1 MRIVTFRVF
10 VKRSLYV
17 AVFSERFVSSKRT
30 TTSLHDAREVTVWAT
45 PRASRRATFPRFMP
59 LAPPAARLSR
69 ACEPLDARDHPSV
82 TRWLSRQNRGSVAAD
97 RGSREETCTSQPFA
111 PRGPTGVVTAGLS
124 GVDPAPNGAPREPH
138 RAARLALG
146 KRPRLDH
153 AEAEAEPSGSTSAAN
168 APTFFRSMAH
178 AVSSASE
185 TSSGDVSI
193 ETEKKKGEAGK
204 TNEAR
209 AALDPRDIDEGVAWL
224 RRCHARLVRVVA
236 AVVVAR
242 ARARVAARGAR
253 ASARGAEAARREAVS
268 LPETTTDDARAPD
281 CARLRPYAADRAS
294 RLSRPFSSFCDDGVD
309 NTAARVTE
317 NPAAYR
323 VGGLGSIP
331 RAARGPSVGRV
342 AGSGKKNQNLPERE
356 TAAARV
362 ARARAE
368 RLFVRSS
375 PSSSNPSK
383 RATTTTTTAND
394 DFVTSVGIRP
404 TNRRGVRKNGFFL
417 GGSPLRGAAGA
428 ARLREAQSLFRVDRS
443 RVHGFGVFSREA
455 VPRGMPVME
464 YVGEVVRRPV
474 ADRRERAAG
483 GFGARGDLPST
494 YMFALDEN
502 DADSRVVDAARK
514 GNLARFANHSCAPN
528 CATRSVVLANRRRV
542 VLFTLRD
549 VQRGE
554 EVTYDYQFAPEI
566 PERETPCACG
576 AAACRG
582 VINVRA

>member
-1 MRIVTFRVF
+1 
-10 VKRSLYV
+10 
-17 AVFSERFVSSKRT
+17 
-30 TTSLHDAREVTVWAT
+30 
-45 PRASRRATFPRFMP
+45 MP

-111 PRGPTGVVTAGLS
+111 PRGPAGVVAAGLS

-146 KRPRLDH
+146 KRPRLDR
-153 AEAEAEPSGSTSAAN
+153 EAEAEPSGSTSAAN
-168 APTFFRSMAH
+168 ARTFFRSMAH

-185 TSSGDVSI
+185 TSSGGVSV
-193 ETEKKKGEAGK
+193 ETKKKKARK
-204 TNEAR
+204 TNQAR

-281 CARLRPYAADRAS
+281 CARLRPCAADRA
-294 RLSRPFSSFCDDGVD
+294 SRPFSSFCDGGVD

-342 AGSGKKNQNLPERE
+342 AESGKKNLPERE

-375 PSSSNPSK
+375 PSSSRSK
-383 RATTTTTTAND
+383 RATTTTTAND

-483 GFGARGDLPST
+483 GFGDLPST

-549 VQRGE
+549 VCRGE
-554 EVTYDYQFAPEI
+554 ELTYDYQFAPEC

>member
-1 MRIVTFRVF
+1 
-10 VKRSLYV
+10 
-17 AVFSERFVSSKRT
+17 
-30 TTSLHDAREVTVWAT
+30 
-45 PRASRRATFPRFMP
+45 MP

-111 PRGPTGVVTAGLS
+111 PRGPAGVVAAGLS

-146 KRPRLDH
+146 KRPRLDR
-153 AEAEAEPSGSTSAAN
+153 EAEAEPSGSTSAAN
-168 APTFFRSMAH
+168 ARTFFRSMAH

-185 TSSGDVSI
+185 TAAGDVSI
-193 ETEKKKGEAGK
+193 ETKKKKARHRK

-253 ASARGAEAARREAVS
+253 ASARGAEAARREAA
-268 LPETTTDDARAPD
+268 PTTNDDASAPPD
-281 CARLRPYAADRAS
+281 CARLRPYATDRA
-294 RLSRPFSSFCDDGVD
+294 SRPFSSFCDGDDGD
-309 NTAARVTE
+309 THGTAAARVTE

-362 ARARAE
+362 ARTRAE

-375 PSSSNPSK
+375 PSSSRSK

>member
-1 MRIVTFRVF
+1 
-10 VKRSLYV
+10 
-17 AVFSERFVSSKRT
+17 
-30 TTSLHDAREVTVWAT
+30 
-45 PRASRRATFPRFMP
+45 MP

-111 PRGPTGVVTAGLS
+111 PHCGPAGVVTAGLS

-146 KRPRLDH
+146 KRPRLDR
-153 AEAEAEPSGSTSAAN
+153 EAEAEPSGSTSAAN
-168 APTFFRSMAH
+168 ARTFFRSMAH

-185 TSSGDVSI
+185 TETSSGDVSI
-193 ETEKKKGEAGK
+193 ETSPEKKKKARK

-253 ASARGAEAARREAVS
+253 ASARGAEAARREAA
-268 LPETTTDDARAPD
+268 PTTNDDARAPD
-281 CARLRPYAADRAS
+281 CARLRPFLRTDRA
-294 RLSRPFSSFCDDGVD
+294 SRPFSSFCDGDDGD
-309 NTAARVTE
+309 TQGTAVTAVTE

-342 AGSGKKNQNLPERE
+342 AGSGKKNLPERE
-356 TAAARV
+356 TVAARV

-375 PSSSNPSK
+375 PSSSRSK
-383 RATTTTTTAND
+383 R
-394 DFVTSVGIRP
+394 G
-404 TNRRGVRKNGFFL
+404 KNGFFL

-474 ADRRERAAG
+474 ADRRERAVG

-549 VQRGE
+549 VHRGE

>member
-1 MRIVTFRVF
+1 M
-10 VKRSLYV
+10 
-17 AVFSERFVSSKRT
+17 
-30 TTSLHDAREVTVWAT
+30 
-45 PRASRRATFPRFMP
+45 
-59 LAPPAARLSR
+59 
-69 ACEPLDARDHPSV
+69 
-82 TRWLSRQNRGSVAAD
+82 
-97 RGSREETCTSQPFA
+97 
-111 PRGPTGVVTAGLS
+111 VTAGLS

-146 KRPRLDH
+146 KRPRLDR
-153 AEAEAEPSGSTSAAN
+153 EAEAEPSGSTSAAN
-168 APTFFRSMAH
+168 ARTFFRSMAH

-185 TSSGDVSI
+185 TETSSGDVSI
-193 ETEKKKGEAGK
+193 ETSPEKKKKARK

-253 ASARGAEAARREAVS
+253 ASARGAEAARRAAA
-268 LPETTTDDARAPD
+268 PTTNDDARAPD
-281 CARLRPYAADRAS
+281 CARLRPFLRTDRA
-294 RLSRPFSSFCDDGVD
+294 SRPFSSFCDGDDGD
-309 NTAARVTE
+309 THGTAAARVTE

-342 AGSGKKNQNLPERE
+342 AGSGKKNLPERE
-356 TAAARV
+356 TVAARV

-375 PSSSNPSK
+375 PSSSRSK
-383 RATTTTTTAND
+383 
-394 DFVTSVGIRP
+394 
-404 TNRRGVRKNGFFL
+404 RKNGFFL

-474 ADRRERAAG
+474 ADRRERAVG

-549 VQRGE
+549 VHRGE

>member
-1 MRIVTFRVF
+1 
-10 VKRSLYV
+10 
-17 AVFSERFVSSKRT
+17 
-30 TTSLHDAREVTVWAT
+30 
-45 PRASRRATFPRFMP
+45 MP

-111 PRGPTGVVTAGLS
+111 PRGPAGVVTAGLS

-146 KRPRLDH
+146 KRPRLDR
-153 AEAEAEPSGSTSAAN
+153 EAEAEPSGSTSAAN

-185 TSSGDVSI
+185 TETSSGDVSI
-193 ETEKKKGEAGK
+193 ETSPEKKKKARK

-253 ASARGAEAARREAVS
+253 ASARGAEAARREAA
-268 LPETTTDDARAPD
+268 PTTNDDARAPD
-281 CARLRPYAADRAS
+281 CARLRPFLRTDRA
-294 RLSRPFSSFCDDGVD
+294 SRPFSSFCDGDDGD
-309 NTAARVTE
+309 TQGTAGTAVTE

-356 TAAARV
+356 TAAAQV

-375 PSSSNPSK
+375 PSSSRSK
-383 RATTTTTTAND
+383 
-394 DFVTSVGIRP
+394 
-404 TNRRGVRKNGFFL
+404 RKNGFFL

-474 ADRRERAAG
+474 ADRRERAVG

-549 VQRGE
+549 VHRGE

>member
-1 MRIVTFRVF
+1 
-10 VKRSLYV
+10 
-17 AVFSERFVSSKRT
+17 
-30 TTSLHDAREVTVWAT
+30 
-45 PRASRRATFPRFMP
+45 MP

-82 TRWLSRQNRGSVAAD
+82 TRWLSLQNRGSVAAD

-111 PRGPTGVVTAGLS
+111 PRGPAGVVTAGLS

-224 RRCHARLVRVVA
+224 SRCHARLVRVVA

-242 ARARVAARGAR
+242 ARARVAAQSGAR
-253 ASARGAEAARREAVS
+253 AISRNGAEAARREAA
-268 LPETTTDDARAPD
+268 PTKNDDDASAPD
-281 CARLRPYAADRAS
+281 CARLRPYATDRAS
-294 RLSRPFSSFCDDGVD
+294 RPFSDGDDDGD
-309 NTAARVTE
+309 DGDTHSTAAARVTE

>member
-1 MRIVTFRVF
+1 
-10 VKRSLYV
+10 
-17 AVFSERFVSSKRT
+17 VFSERFVSSKRT

-97 RGSREETCTSQPFA
+97 RGSREETCTSQPF
-111 PRGPTGVVTAGLS
+111 GPAGVVTAGLS

-146 KRPRLDH
+146 KRPRLDR
-153 AEAEAEPSGSTSAAN
+153 EAEAEPSGSTSAAN
-168 APTFFRSMAH
+168 ARTFFRSMAH

-185 TSSGDVSI
+185 TETSSGDVSI
-193 ETEKKKGEAGK
+193 ETKARKKKTRK

-253 ASARGAEAARREAVS
+253 ASARGAEAARREAA
-268 LPETTTDDARAPD
+268 PTTNDDARAPD
-281 CARLRPYAADRAS
+281 CARLRPFLRTDRA
-294 RLSRPFSSFCDDGVD
+294 SRPFSSFCDGDDGD
-309 NTAARVTE
+309 THGTAA
-317 NPAAYR
+317 
-323 VGGLGSIP
+323 
-331 RAARGPSVGRV
+331 
-342 AGSGKKNQNLPERE
+342 RE

-375 PSSSNPSK
+375 PSSSRSK
-383 RATTTTTTAND
+383 
-394 DFVTSVGIRP
+394 
-404 TNRRGVRKNGFFL
+404 RKNGFFL

-474 ADRRERAAG
+474 ADRRERAVG

-549 VQRGE
+549 VHRGE

>member
-1 MRIVTFRVF
+1 M
-10 VKRSLYV
+10 V
-17 AVFSERFVSSKRT
+17 A
-30 TTSLHDAREVTVWAT
+30 
-45 PRASRRATFPRFMP
+45 
-59 LAPPAARLSR
+59 
-69 ACEPLDARDHPSV
+69 
-82 TRWLSRQNRGSVAAD
+82 
-97 RGSREETCTSQPFA
+97 
-111 PRGPTGVVTAGLS
+111 AGLS

-146 KRPRLDH
+146 KRPRLDR
-153 AEAEAEPSGSTSAAN
+153 EAEAEPSGSTSAAN
-168 APTFFRSMAH
+168 ARTFFRSMAH

-185 TSSGDVSI
+185 TSSGGVSG
-193 ETEKKKGEAGK
+193 ETKKKKARK
-204 TNEAR
+204 TNQAR

-236 AVVVAR
+236 TVVVAR

-294 RLSRPFSSFCDDGVD
+294 RPFSSFCDGGVD

-331 RAARGPSVGRV
+331 
-342 AGSGKKNQNLPERE
+342 ERE

-368 RLFVRSS
+368 RLFLRSS
-375 PSSSNPSK
+375 PSSSRSK
-383 RATTTTTTAND
+383 RATTTTTAND

-483 GFGARGDLPST
+483 GFLQNPST

-549 VQRGE
+549 VRRGE
-554 EVTYDYQFAPEI
+554 ELTYDYQFAPEC

>member
-1 MRIVTFRVF
+1 M
-10 VKRSLYV
+10 V
-17 AVFSERFVSSKRT
+17 A
-30 TTSLHDAREVTVWAT
+30 
-45 PRASRRATFPRFMP
+45 
-59 LAPPAARLSR
+59 
-69 ACEPLDARDHPSV
+69 
-82 TRWLSRQNRGSVAAD
+82 
-97 RGSREETCTSQPFA
+97 
-111 PRGPTGVVTAGLS
+111 AGLS

-146 KRPRLDH
+146 KRPRLDR
-153 AEAEAEPSGSTSAAN
+153 EAEAEPSGSTSAAN
-168 APTFFRSMAH
+168 ARTFFRSMAH

-185 TSSGDVSI
+185 TSSGGVSV
-193 ETEKKKGEAGK
+193 ETKKKMARK
-204 TNEAR
+204 TNQAR

-294 RLSRPFSSFCDDGVD
+294 RPFSSFCDGGVD

-331 RAARGPSVGRV
+331 
-342 AGSGKKNQNLPERE
+342 ERE

-375 PSSSNPSK
+375 PPSSRSK
-383 RATTTTTTAND
+383 RATTTTTAND

-483 GFGARGDLPST
+483 GFLQNPST

-549 VQRGE
+549 VCRGE
-554 EVTYDYQFAPEI
+554 ELTYDYQFAPEC

>member
-1 MRIVTFRVF
+1 M
-10 VKRSLYV
+10 
-17 AVFSERFVSSKRT
+17 
-30 TTSLHDAREVTVWAT
+30 WAT

-111 PRGPTGVVTAGLS
+111 PRGPAGVVAAGLS

-146 KRPRLDH
+146 KRPRLDR
-153 AEAEAEPSGSTSAAN
+153 EAEAEPSGSTSAAN
-168 APTFFRSMAH
+168 ARTFFRSMAH

-185 TSSGDVSI
+185 TSSGGVSV
-193 ETEKKKGEAGK
+193 ETKKKKARK
-204 TNEAR
+204 TNQAR

-236 AVVVAR
+236 TVVVAR

-294 RLSRPFSSFCDDGVD
+294 RPFSSFYDGGVD

-323 VGGLGSIP
+323 VGGLGSI
-331 RAARGPSVGRV
+331 
-342 AGSGKKNQNLPERE
+342 PERE

-375 PSSSNPSK
+375 PSSSRSK
-383 RATTTTTTAND
+383 RATTTTTAND

-483 GFGARGDLPST
+483 GCTSKAGDLPST

-549 VQRGE
+549 VRRGE
-554 EVTYDYQFAPEI
+554 ELTYDYQFAPEC

>member
-1 MRIVTFRVF
+1 
-10 VKRSLYV
+10 
-17 AVFSERFVSSKRT
+17 
-30 TTSLHDAREVTVWAT
+30 
-45 PRASRRATFPRFMP
+45 MP

-111 PRGPTGVVTAGLS
+111 PRGPAEVVAAGLS
-124 GVDPAPNGAPREPH
+124 GGDPAPNGAPREPH

-146 KRPRLDH
+146 KRPRLDR
-153 AEAEAEPSGSTSAAN
+153 EAEAEPSGSTSAAN

-193 ETEKKKGEAGK
+193 ETKKKKARHRK

-242 ARARVAARGAR
+242 ARARVATRGAR
-253 ASARGAEAARREAVS
+253 ASPRGAEAARREAV
-268 LPETTTDDARAPD
+268 PTTNDDARAPD
-281 CARLRPYAADRAS
+281 CARLRPFLRTDRA
-294 RLSRPFSSFCDDGVD
+294 SRPFSSFCDGDDGD
-309 NTAARVTE
+309 TQGTAGTAVTE

-331 RAARGPSVGRV
+331 RAARGQSVGRV
-342 AGSGKKNQNLPERE
+342 AGSERE
-356 TAAARV
+356 TAAAQV

-375 PSSSNPSK
+375 PSSSRSK
-383 RATTTTTTAND
+383 
-394 DFVTSVGIRP
+394 
-404 TNRRGVRKNGFFL
+404 RKNGFFL

-474 ADRRERAAG
+474 ADRRERAVG

-549 VQRGE
+549 VHRGE

>member
-1 MRIVTFRVF
+1 M
-10 VKRSLYV
+10 V
-17 AVFSERFVSSKRT
+17 A
-30 TTSLHDAREVTVWAT
+30 
-45 PRASRRATFPRFMP
+45 
-59 LAPPAARLSR
+59 
-69 ACEPLDARDHPSV
+69 
-82 TRWLSRQNRGSVAAD
+82 
-97 RGSREETCTSQPFA
+97 
-111 PRGPTGVVTAGLS
+111 AGLS

-146 KRPRLDH
+146 KRPRLDR
-153 AEAEAEPSGSTSAAN
+153 EAEAEPSGSTSAAN
-168 APTFFRSMAH
+168 ARTFFRSMAH

-185 TSSGDVSI
+185 TSSGGVSV
-193 ETEKKKGEAGK
+193 ETKKKMARK
-204 TNEAR
+204 TNQAR

-236 AVVVAR
+236 TVVVAR

-294 RLSRPFSSFCDDGVD
+294 RLSRPFSSFCDGGVD

-331 RAARGPSVGRV
+331 
-342 AGSGKKNQNLPERE
+342 ERE

-375 PSSSNPSK
+375 PPSSRSK
-383 RATTTTTTAND
+383 RATTTTTAND

-404 TNRRGVRKNGFFL
+404 TNRRSVRKNGFFL

-483 GFGARGDLPST
+483 GFLQNPST

-549 VQRGE
+549 VRRGE
-554 EVTYDYQFAPEI
+554 ELTYDYQFAPEC